1 MNSTPATTPRLFR
14 FCNATITFLMVLI
27 TGYLFLLSIFGDCMI
42 NAYVGYETT
51 VYLTDSPLFQISAI
65 LLLLLTCV
73 LINSHPRIIQFLSRY
88 EKVILIA
95 IHIVFAV
102 IMSSFILFCKYQ
114 PTAAQAWTL
123 DAAQRLINGDYSF
136 WEHSGF
142 NYIYPVL
149 NALTLYLVP
158 FVFLFGTDGAAIAYQ
173 LFNLAMLLLAS
184 RSLYGFC
191 RETHLNAGKT
201 ALTFIIYLPMG
212 FYIFF
217 IYGNIA
223 SLSLSLFSIWLF
235 TGFLSSNSKKDILLS
250 AVTIALAISFKETAL
265 ITLIAMMIILVLEEI
280 LSKQWKKLLWLP
292 LFLAMYF
299 LLSFATD
306 MNIEGITKESVP
318 DGMGIYGHLTMGLSE
333 GERANGWYND
343 YTFDTLVACDFN
355 YDQYETVT
363 KEAFLQRCDTL
374 LDTPSYVISFL
385 SRKTASQ
392 WNNPTFQ
399 SIWIQQQML
408 DADSRPH
415 NLLCI
420 DGSPVNML
428 FYFIFNILQSI
439 ILLGSLCYFV
449 FDSKDAS
456 LAALL
461 PAIIFIGG
469 FLFLLFWEA
478 KAQYTILF
486 FILLIPYG
494 VSGFQALLHNL
505 MLLKDNHKWYTSKVI
520 LFLAILTTILLL
532 TAADTPLLK
541 DTIKLGSNDAD
552 AYYTYYLEQNVYQ
565 RR

>member
-1 MNSTPATTPRLFR
+1 
-14 FCNATITFLMVLI
+14 
-27 TGYLFLLSIFGDCMI
+27 MI

-65 LLLLLTCV
+65 LLLLLICV
-73 LINSHPRIIQFLSRY
+73 LCNSHPGIMQFLSRY
-88 EKVILIA
+88 KKGILIA
-95 IHIVFAV
+95 IHIFFAVSMTAV
-102 IMSSFILFCKYQ
+102 IMLTKYQ

-123 DAAQRLINGDYSF
+123 DAAQHLLDGDYSF

-142 NYIYPVL
+142 NYIYPAL
-149 NALTLYLVP
+149 NGLSLFLVP
-158 FVFLFGTDGAAIAYQ
+158 FCFFFGKEGAVVAYQ
-173 LFNLAMLLLAS
+173 LFNLVMLLLAS

-191 RETHLNAGKT
+191 KETHLNPGKT
-201 ALTFIIYLPMG
+201 VLTFIIYLPMG
-212 FYIFF
+212 LYIFF

-223 SLSLSLFSIWLF
+223 SLSLSLFSIWQF
-235 TGFLSSNSKKDILLS
+235 TRFLSSNNKKNILLS
-250 AVTIALAISFKETAL
+250 AFTIALAISFKETAL
-265 ITLIAMMIILVLEEI
+265 ITLIAMIIILVLDGI
-280 LSKQWKKLLWLP
+280 ISKQWKKFLCLP

-299 LLSFATD
+299 LLSFAT
-306 MNIEGITKESVP
+306 NITIEGITKESVP

-363 KEAFLQRCDTL
+363 KEAFLLRWDTL
-374 LDTPSYVISFL
+374 LDTPSYAISFL

-428 FYFIFNILQSI
+428 FYFLFNILQSI
-439 ILLGSLCYFV
+439 ILFGTLCYFV
-449 FDSKDAS
+449 FDSKNAS
-456 LAALL
+456 LSTLL
-461 PAIIFIGG
+461 PAVTFIGG

-494 VSGFQALLHNL
+494 VSGFLTLFQNL
-505 MLLKDNHKWYTSKVI
+505 MHLKGNHKWYTSKVI
-520 LFLAILTTILLL
+520 LFLGILTTILLL
-532 TAADTPLLK
+532 TAVDTPLLK
-541 DTIKLGSNDAD
+541 DIVKLGSNDAD
-552 AYYTYYLEQNVYQ
+552 AYYTYYLEQNVYH

>member
-1 MNSTPATTPRLFR
+1 MNSTTATYPRLFK
-14 FCNATITFLMVLI
+14 FCNTVITFFMIVI

-42 NAYVGYETT
+42 NSFVGYETT
-51 VYLTDSPLFQISAI
+51 VYLTDSPVFQISAI
-65 LLLLLTCV
+65 ILLLLIGY
-73 LINSHPRIIQFLSRY
+73 LIISHPQVVQFLSRY
-88 EKVILIA
+88 NKRLLIGIHVIFALVM
-95 IHIVFAV
+95 IVF
-102 IMSSFILFCKYQ
+102 IILCDYQ

-123 DAAQRLINGDYSF
+123 TAAQNLIDGDYSF

-158 FVFLFGTDGAAIAYQ
+158 FVFFFGKEGAVIAYQ

-223 SLSLSLFSIWLF
+223 SLSLSLFSIWRF
-235 TGFLSSNSKKDILLS
+235 TRFLSSNRKKDIILS

-265 ITLIAMMIILVLEEI
+265 ITLIAMMIILVLEGI

-299 LLSFATD
+299 LFSFVTD
-306 MNIEGITKESVP
+306 MTIEGITKESVP
-318 DGMGIYGHLTMGLSE
+318 DGMGIYGHLTMGLLE

-355 YDQYETVT
+355 YDQYEMVT
-363 KEAFLQRCDTL
+363 KEAFLKRCDTL

-420 DGSPVNML
+420 DGSPANML
-428 FYFIFNILQSI
+428 FYFLFNILQSI
-439 ILLGSLCYFV
+439 ILFGTLCYFV
-449 FDSKDAS
+449 FDSKNAS
-456 LAALL
+456 LSTLL
-461 PAIIFIGG
+461 PAVTFIGG

-486 FILLIPYG
+486 FILLIP
-494 VSGFQALLHNL
+494 
-505 MLLKDNHKWYTSKVI
+505 
-520 LFLAILTTILLL
+520 
-532 TAADTPLLK
+532 
-541 DTIKLGSNDAD
+541 
-552 AYYTYYLEQNVYQ
+552 
-565 RR
+565 

>member
-1 MNSTPATTPRLFR
+1 MNSTPSTSPRLFR
-14 FCNATITFLMVLI
+14 FCNTIITFPMIFI

-65 LLLLLTCV
+65 LLLLLICV
-73 LINSHPRIIQFLSRY
+73 LSNSHPGIMQFLSRY
-88 EKVILIA
+88 KKGILIA
-95 IHIVFAV
+95 IHIIFAV
-102 IMSSFILFCKYQ
+102 SMTAVILLVKYQ

-123 DAAQRLINGDYSF
+123 DAAQRLLNGDYSF

-142 NYIYPVL
+142 NYIYPAL
-149 NALTLYLVP
+149 NGLTLYLLP
-158 FVFLFGTDGAAIAYQ
+158 FVSLFGTDGAAIAYQ

-201 ALTFIIYLPMG
+201 ALTFIVYLPIG

-223 SLSLSLFSIWLF
+223 SLSLSLFSIWRF
-235 TGFLSSNSKKDILLS
+235 TRFLSSSNKKEILLS
-250 AVTIALAISFKETAL
+250 AFTIALAISFKETAL
-265 ITLIAMMIILVLEEI
+265 ITLIAMMIILVLEGI
-280 LSKQWKKLLWLP
+280 ISKQWKKFLWLP
-292 LFLAMYF
+292 LFLVMYF

-306 MNIEGITKESVP
+306 ITIEGITGETIP
-318 DGMGIYGHLTMGLSE
+318 PARGYGHLTMGISE
-333 GERANGWYND
+333 GDRANGWYND
-343 YTFDTLVACDFN
+343 YILDTLSSCNFD
-355 YDQYETVT
+355 YDQYEAIT
-363 KEAFLQRCDTL
+363 KKAFLQRLHTL
-374 LDTPSYVISFL
+374 LNDTSYTTNFL
-385 SRKTASQ
+385 TLKTASQ

-428 FYFIFNILQSI
+428 FYFLFNILQSI
-439 ILLGSLCYFV
+439 ILFGSLCYFV
-449 FDSKDAS
+449 FDSKDAPLS
-456 LAALL
+456 TLL
-461 PAIIFIGG
+461 PAVIFIGG
-469 FLFLLFWEA
+469 YLFLLFWEA

-494 VSGFQALLHNL
+494 ISGFQALLHNL
-505 MLLKDNHKWYTSKVI
+505 ILLKDNHKWYTSKVI
-520 LFLAILTTILLL
+520 LFLGILTTILLL

-565 RR
+565 RK